1 MITLKGS
8 SGIYEGPTIE
18 EMYTDGIEVN
28 TKFHELNT
36 DKYYY
41 YDGSDW
47 VEIPGGGGGGG
58 GFVPTEDQLAA
69 MNSGATTEK
78 INQIETNKNNII
90 SIVNS
95 DGRYNV
101 LNFAALSQSY
111 SAAITTNKQ
120 DDYIIVTANGKFCT
134 VSYAITLKAGD
145 YVYQTR
151 ISDYSAEGQTVVMI
165 SATSNGST
173 PIKTI
178 NITGNGIV
186 HTDFTLENDTTIY
199 LLYSPNPTSTTN
211 TTNTYT
217 SSENE
222 IVPKSLYDS
231 GMTNYQP
238 YVMTNAE
245 ITAWILAQS

>member
-78 INQIETNKNNII
+78 INQIETNKNNI
-90 SIVNS
+90 STEQGKTTAMSEGGSNYIVIN
-95 DGRYNV
+95 NV
-101 LNFAALSQSY
+101 RIYAGSTEPTGTIPAGSFWFDS
-111 SAAITTNKQ
+111 
-120 DDYIIVTANGKFCT
+120 T
-134 VSYAITLKAGD
+134 VS
-145 YVYQTR
+145 
-151 ISDYSAEGQTVVMI
+151 
-165 SATSNGST
+165 
-173 PIKTI
+173 
-178 NITGNGIV
+178 
-186 HTDFTLENDTTIY
+186 
-199 LLYSPNPTSTTN
+199 
-211 TTNTYT
+211 
-217 SSENE
+217 
-222 IVPKSLYDS
+222 
-231 GMTNYQP
+231 
-238 YVMTNAE
+238 
-245 ITAWILAQS
+245 